1 MRFNHREQFF
11 FLNLDIKKAFD
22 TCYAFLLASNY
33 NTVKIQ
39 KVEISKCSHL
49 FLEMV
54 SVNRLYFLARDDP
67 DIETD
72 HSSMRF
78 TGSV

>member
-1 MRFNHREQFF
+1 MLRISFGKQLQHSQN
-11 FLNLDIKKAFD
+11 K
-22 TCYAFLLASNY
+22 
-33 NTVKIQ
+33 